1 MVIDKIIETLLQRD
15 KYKHDPIAVPSQYAQ
30 NKQHIHVLT
39 NKKNEKKY
47 IEKGYKPNFDHK
59 IMTSMMAAYEF
70 VGYYVANNIL
80 KDYKLEGFS
89 IPKVKGLTVNAG
101 NLKLIVDKAPGK
113 SVAQHLVKGKNWE
126 DREERHMVAV
136 ERYNAV
142 GLPLFDLLGHIDTHE
157 GNTVVSKSGKIN
169 FIDFEGAFGSSHNI
183 DETIITMMARS
194 YHSEYAKK
202 LDKILIS
209 KFFKNLF
216 KLKHISDDVVFMYV
230 QEAID
235 EIDKSLVHENFNR
248 QNLKMKLENI
258 FLKGNERSIIHENI
272 LHIKEMVKIA
282 EQAIK
287 DNNINLEEAMKFP
300 SDKYTTSRLGE
311 VKRGYQPVNS
321 ETIRKVYNKKN
332 KKMYVRKAY
341 SDSFFDESVAAVFE
355 YAAYRAIKEVN
366 RETTLSMRIP
376 RFFALNLNDKT
387 SRFEL
392 LTSVDFANARP
403 LVNLKTKLKKL
414 NDFLDNQLI
423 PVTPI
428 LLLLGHFDVHGG
440 NIVMSKTDYYMI
452 DFERAFTNTV
462 KKQDN
467 VREDSFKYMQRTFLE
482 PLHKSIVNFYNK
494 DYKTHFKRDIIIKFV
509 KSVNSLDINHTAIQ
523 IYSSIEKTER
533 YATTLINKA
542 EISENKKASLKKK
555 LSDEMAQVKN
565 SINDNYK
572 YLENYVQTIK
582 LMPNFKRI
590 LEENNKVKEQYEK
603 IIRTRTGETPKTH

>member
-1 MVIDKIIETLLQRD
+1 
-15 KYKHDPIAVPSQYAQ
+15 
-30 NKQHIHVLT
+30 
-39 NKKNEKKY
+39 
-47 IEKGYKPNFDHK
+47 
-59 IMTSMMAAYEF
+59 
-70 VGYYVANNIL
+70 
-80 KDYKLEGFS
+80 
-89 IPKVKGLTVNAG
+89 
-101 NLKLIVDKAPGK
+101 
-113 SVAQHLVKGKNWE
+113 
-126 DREERHMVAV
+126 
-136 ERYNAV
+136 
-142 GLPLFDLLGHIDTHE
+142 
-157 GNTVVSKSGKIN
+157 
-169 FIDFEGAFGSSHNI
+169 
-183 DETIITMMARS
+183 
-194 YHSEYAKK
+194 
-202 LDKILIS
+202 
-209 KFFKNLF
+209 
-216 KLKHISDDVVFMYV
+216 
-230 QEAID
+230 
-235 EIDKSLVHENFNR
+235 
-248 QNLKMKLENI
+248 
-258 FLKGNERSIIHENI
+258 
-272 LHIKEMVKIA
+272 
-282 EQAIK
+282 
-287 DNNINLEEAMKFP
+287 
-300 SDKYTTSRLGE
+300 
-311 VKRGYQPVNS
+311 
-321 ETIRKVYNKKN
+321 
-332 KKMYVRKAY
+332 MYVRKAY

-440 NIVMSKTDYYMI
+440 NIVMSKTGYYMI